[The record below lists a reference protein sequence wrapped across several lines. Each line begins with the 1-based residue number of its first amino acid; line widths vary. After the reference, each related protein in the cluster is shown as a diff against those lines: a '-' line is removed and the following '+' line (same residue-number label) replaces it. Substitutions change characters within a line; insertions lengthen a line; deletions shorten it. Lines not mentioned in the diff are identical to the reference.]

1 MQEYIQQA
9 ALREKRVDAV
19 RDTFHA
25 LDNAKARER
34 VSLQPGEHLIAGAAL
49 LHWFCIGSS
58 YIAPVLFYFQ
68 RLSFCISR
76 R

>member
-49 LHWFCIGSS
+49 LHCCTGSAS
-58 YIAPVLFYFQ
+58 DPHTS
-68 RLSFCISR
+68 RLSCFTSNG
-76 R
+76 